1 MRACQVLFFLSLSFS
16 LDASPAERPIRTNLE
31 TLDGEFIE
39 LAEIDGKNIQI
50 DGHLNEAVWKE
61 LPFYDEFVVIEPDS
75 LKKPIY
81 STRVKIFY
89 DSSGIYFGID
99 MDQPKKTL
107 VRRLSGR
114 DAGLVNRDSINIT
127 LDTSGTGRYGYWF
140 GLNLG
145 DSLSDGTLLPEKRF
159 SSEWDGVWRGST
171 QRTENGW
178 S

>member
-1 MRACQVLFFLSLSFS
+1 MRVCRLLFLFFLSLS
-16 LDASPAERPIRTNLE
+16 LDASEEEKLIRLNVEPLNGE
-31 TLDGEFIE
+31 SIVLD
-39 LAEIDGKNIQI
+39 EIHGSEIQI
-50 DGHLNEAVWKE
+50 DGHLNEMVWKE

-99 MDQPKKTL
+99 MDQPKKNL

-159 SSEWDGVWRGST
+159 SSECD
-171 QRTENGW
+171 
-178 S
+178 